1 MDLTTA
7 EDAIHAWLVA
17 ATGLAADRVVW
28 AHQPGTTRPSPSLTM
43 RVLSLTGVGADGVT
57 HTFDPLAGP
66 GEEITFTS
74 EGRRVLAVSVQ
85 AYSDAVSGSGTA
97 HDYLSRAQ
105 AALALPTTRDALR
118 AAGLGAFNPG
128 AITDLSAIRETRFQ
142 SRAAMTVQFH
152 CVDSAT
158 GRTTY
163 IETAEVTREVTTP

>member
-1 MDLTTA
+1 MNLTTA
-7 EDAIHAWLVA
+7 ENAIHSWLVA
-17 ATGLAADRVVW
+17 ATGLSADRVVW

-57 HTFDPLAGP
+57 HTFDPVAP
-66 GEEITFTS
+66 AGEEITFTT
-74 EGRRVLAVSVQ
+74 EGRRVLSVSVQ
-85 AYSDAVSGSGTA
+85 AFSDVVSGSGTA
-97 HDYLSRAQ
+97 HEYLSRAH

-118 AAGLGAFNPG
+118 TAGLGAFNPG
-128 AITDLSAIRETRFQ
+128 AITDLSALRETRFQ

-163 IETAEVTREVTTP
+163 IETAEVTREVTP